1 MQVNV
6 EALRK
11 AASQTEDLAGQVV
24 VSGAPNVMAYP
35 GQYQVAA
42 RDAMAG
48 WDAYTAACGTVADGT
63 SKALDNYS
71 GAVRGFGDVMRS
83 CADLT
88 ECTDDDAGAEIAAT
102 MDRKA

>member
-11 AASQTEDLAGQVV
+11 AAKSTDDLADQVV
-24 VSGAPNVMAYP
+24 VSSAAGVMAYP
-35 GQYQVAA
+35 AQYQQAA

-48 WDAYTAACGTVADGT
+48 WDVYTGTCDEVADGT
-63 SKALDNYS
+63 GKALENCS
-71 GAVRGFGDVMRS
+71 GAVRGFGDAMRS
-83 CADLT
+83 CAALT
-88 ECTDDDAGAEIAAT
+88 ECTDDDAGAQIAAT

>member
-1 MQVNV
+1 MQVNI
-6 EALRK
+6 EALR
-11 AASQTEDLAGQVV
+11 AAAKSTDDLAGQVV

-35 GQYQVAA
+35 AQYQQAA

-48 WDAYTAACGTVADGT
+48 WDAYTSACSSVADGT
-63 SKALDNYS
+63 GQVLGNYS
-71 GAVRGFGDVMRS
+71 GAVRGFGDALRG

-102 MDRKA
+102 MDRGA